1 MLRTH
6 SLATVLVAALLVT
19 SVGAAG
25 VAVAADS
32 PRQTA
37 VTGSVNVTVTS
48 VTDGDTVEIAYQ
60 NGSTDTVRLLGVDT
74 PEVNG
79 ENTPGEYEG
88 VPNTQAGERCLAAAG
103 DDASQYTESALAGA
117 TVTLKFDS
125 AADRRGTYGRLLAY
139 VYVGGENFNLD
150 LVETGNARVYDS
162 SFSMNETFYAAE
174 DTAQADETGLWTC
187 RTPGDGGDGG
197 SGTPS
202 LSIDWVY
209 ADAADLN
216 DERVKI
222 TNDGDSAVEMTG
234 FTLSDAA
241 GHEYAFPDG
250 FALDPGASVW
260 VHSGDG
266 TDDADDLYADFGSE
280 VWNDG
285 GDTATL
291 SDADGDTVAE
301 RTY

>member
-1 MLRTH
+1 VVRTH

-25 VAVAADS
+25 VAAAADS
-32 PRQTA
+32 PQQTG
-37 VTGSVNVTVTS
+37 VTGSVTVTVTS

-88 VPNTQAGERCLAAAG
+88 VPNTRAGEQCLAAAG
-103 DDASQYTESALAGA
+103 DNASQYTKSALAGA

-139 VYVGGENFNLD
+139 VYVDGENFNLD

-162 SFSMNETFYAAE
+162 SFSLNETFYAAE
-174 DTAQADETGLWTC
+174 DGAQANETGLWTC
-187 RTPGDGGDGG
+187 RTPTDGGDG
-197 SGTPS
+197 SATPS

-209 ADAADLN
+209 AEADDLN

-222 TNDGDSAVEMTG
+222 TNDGDSAVDMTG
-234 FTLSDAA
+234 YTLSDAA
-241 GHEYAFPDG
+241 GHEQTFSDG
-250 FALDPGASVW
+250 FTLDPGASVW

-266 TDDADDLYADFGSE
+266 TDDADDRYADFGSE

-291 SDADGDTVAE
+291 SDADGDTVDE